1 MVSRSGATWSPQIRA
16 SSPVLTMTLR
26 SRGSTRVTSPRS
38 SLAAPVPPARA
49 TSFTGP
55 SLAALPSGA
64 GAYARGG
71 IATRCAPQRRPAA
84 PAIETDAGTPA
95 KTLRQ
100 LGLGNRDEAVA
111 NPDLVEPLGSREHG
125 IDTVLLR
132 VTEGVREKLRGD
144 LEGRLGRGV
153 GRCHHHGAVQHRAR
167 TVAFTE
173 QGPAD
178 TLAVPAYPP
187 RSDLFGGRGG
197 RARKTEQLQGVSP
210 RSRQR
215 AVRDLGRRATSC
227 QAPRPSA
234 TSPGGTSR
242 RAWPGS

>member
-1 MVSRSGATWSPQIRA
+1 
-16 SSPVLTMTLR
+16 MTLR
-26 SRGSTRVTSPRS
+26 SWGSISVTSPRS

-55 SLAALPSGA
+55 SLDALPSGA

-71 IATRCAPQRRPAA
+71 IATRCAPERGPAP

-95 KTLRQ
+95 KTFRQ
-100 LGLGNRDEAVA
+100 LGLGQRDEAVP
-111 NPDLVEPLGSREHG
+111 NPNLVEPLGSREHG
-125 IDTVLLR
+125 IDGVLLR
-132 VTEGVREKLRGD
+132 VTEGVRQKLRGD
-144 LEGRLGRGV
+144 LEGRVGRGV
-153 GRCHHHGAVQHRAR
+153 GRRHHHGAVQHDAR
-167 TVAFTE
+167 TIALGE
-173 QGPAD
+173 QSPAD
-178 TLAVPAYPP
+178 TLAVPARPC
-187 RSDLFGGRGG
+187 RSNLFGGRGG
-197 RARKTEQLQGVSP
+197 RARKTEQLQGVNP

-234 TSPGGTSR
+234 TSPGETSQ